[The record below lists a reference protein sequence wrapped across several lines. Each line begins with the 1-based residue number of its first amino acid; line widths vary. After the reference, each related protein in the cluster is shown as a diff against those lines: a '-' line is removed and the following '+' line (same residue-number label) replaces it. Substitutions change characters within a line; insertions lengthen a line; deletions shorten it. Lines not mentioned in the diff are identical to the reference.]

1 MSGST
6 TDFHSKKFSQRDSNM
21 SGKGDKP
28 RPMSVPR
35 DEFNKKW
42 DKIDWTKKKK
52 PKKK

>member
-1 MSGST
+1 
-6 TDFHSKKFSQRDSNM
+6 M

-42 DKIDWTKKKK
+42 DKIDWTKNSNNKKQNTTV
-52 PKKK
+52 KKGVTVKTTG